1 MSGPI
6 SQVIACEHN
15 SPLKFYEGILAALGT
30 DHVDSE
36 LPLKPFTEC
45 GIGTTNNNTL
55 TIGAVSKVYPLK
67 RHVGSKGAV
76 KIIILEGALK
86 KDKEKKSHLRVMLF
100 NECAEELESAEVQK
114 GNLIGFYGFHVI
126 PNSSVEYS
134 KMYSK
139 QEHLLEYQITVKCQP
154 KRRVKMFFTTTSLE
168 TTSQLDSIEQ
178 TKESKNDK
186 VKITKRPHKLLSLS
200 SQRSYYE
207 LPELKRSK
215 NDEIMHIEL
224 SDSDEGDKGITR
236 TTRSNS
242 QKLGETKGVDGENNR
257 NRSTNVRKEMNGH
270 LEKTVKNSA
279 AANVTNGKKVDVKII
294 NGSAK
299 NSNEF
304 LTIANHLT
312 YKYTKLIEA
321 PNCEKMHC
329 YAVVTETG
337 TPHAGPTKN
346 VLRIKVTD
354 DSLDEQDIKV
364 SIFYEKGWEPPL
376 IRKHQIIRFHR
387 LRLELFN
394 GNRDGSVNSQ
404 DFMVFNPEECDAT
417 AKKIR
422 GTSWA
427 KKYVTF
433 TEEDAEI
440 IFKIKEWINSNLEA
454 EANTQSP
461 EHNENDMILTLE
473 ENAPA
478 IDNAEKV
485 EALFETI
492 DKKLSAEDFTDLK
505 YESVC
510 HMFCQIVEFHK
521 LDDDHVAL
529 RVKRKSS
536 CPLKLTVF
544 PLSLRKFK
552 TVNDCLSAATIEENR
567 QDVSILL
574 KNTSAKP
581 VFQLL
586 QDDKD
591 IFILNCKIP
600 PRKGTSKA
608 DQLITLDISE
618 GDIISIHPRM
628 KQSFKKSLNNW
639 KKQCNEIQT
648 TSSDKPVLTSK
659 EVTSISNVPVKKSPV
674 KKLKKFNEE
683 NFISSDERLENVAEN
698 ERLQNEN
705 GNGFVS
711 AANSDLTYVQNT
723 RQLDDEELALSQVRC
738 ITKSLKEGKD
748 KNIPVSNV
756 PPTTKLSEKG
766 MKEAIA
772 SICYHLHHKQKAEK
786 QTADVNTLDEVLSLS
801 RRASTTA
808 AAISNRCFD
817 RSFDSVKSSEET
829 LLDCSIK
836 SNSVSPTEKT
846 VTPVKINSTKCGS
859 PKRSLRSAPTRIAEV
874 KQNGSD
880 SMNSSPSRHVK
891 IRKFEHSN
899 DVSRDSLDP
908 FELSDAENSST
919 TEIEEEKEDD
929 DDDDDDLATVI
940 IETKTKKSPPRP
952 VTSTPRK
959 GEKAEDR
966 LSSNHNTTRRRL
978 NDDGGNYYLLIKIKP
993 TDENNGDPA
1002 IVTCHCRACQ
1012 RYVPITSFPI
1022 NYMCPDCQKNG
1033 KKSKLQK
1040 PLFLMI
1046 FHLLHLNSLEH
1057 KEVVLRSPR
1066 AEEFLGGCSVN
1077 SFIQDEEVR
1086 KRILSS
1092 LKKLSILSPPM
1103 ENGVF
1108 VSQKLSLQLGTV
1120 ILGNYSQEIVSF
1132 EIPKGFKS

>member
-723 RQLDDEELALSQVRC
+723 RQLDDEELALSQ
-738 ITKSLKEGKD
+738 
-748 KNIPVSNV
+748 
-756 PPTTKLSEKG
+756 
-766 MKEAIA
+766 
-772 SICYHLHHKQKAEK
+772 
-786 QTADVNTLDEVLSLS
+786 
-801 RRASTTA
+801 
-808 AAISNRCFD
+808 
-817 RSFDSVKSSEET
+817 
-829 LLDCSIK
+829 IK